1 MNGLRSAIGF
11 LTILPLAPRDAPS
24 SMSSARGWFPFVG
37 LLLGI
42 ILAAVESL
50 TVLLLGGNW
59 GWASLESMESAVFY
73 SEPSP
78 MVMLWAVMTVVLLA
92 ALTRALHLDGF
103 MDSCDAL
110 FGGFDRERRLAI
122 LRDPHVGAFA
132 VIGVVCLLMAKAAAI
147 AALPQVG
154 PIPPVSLDR
163 PDKLPMLLLFP
174 CLSRWAMLLTM
185 ELYPYARRNGLGTAF
200 FHESKDAS
208 GSDSGANSD
217 GKRRIR
223 WHLILG
229 FGFTLVVSVA
239 LAGVTGLMML
249 AAACA
254 VAWGVGA
261 WATRLLGGVTGDIY
275 GAVNEIAE
283 VAVLLLALILI
294 AAAPISIYSPLFELL
309 WSVLP

>member
-24 SMSSARGWFPFVG
+24 SMSSARGWFPVVG

-42 ILAAVESL
+42 VLASIDIASL
-50 TVLLLGGNW
+50 LIFGADFRI
-59 GWASLESMESAVFY
+59 GWASSADLDFYTSYSSTRLLWTVFII
-73 SEPSP
+73 
-78 MVMLWAVMTVVLLA
+78 VALV

-110 FGGFDRERRLAI
+110 LGGFDRERRLAI

-132 VIGVVCLLMAKAAAI
+132 VVGVVCLLLVKV
-147 AALPQVG
+147 AALG
-154 PIPPVSLDR
+154 GLHATNYDRLPV
-163 PDKLPMLLLFP
+163 LLLFP

-208 GSDSGANSD
+208 GDGDSGASGN

-229 FGFTLVVSVA
+229 FVFTLVVSVA
-239 LAGVTGLMML
+239 LAGIVGVMLL
-249 AAACA
+249 AAACV
-254 VAWGVGA
+254 VAWGIGA
-261 WATRLLGGVTGDIY
+261 WATRLLGGVTGDTY
-275 GAVNEIAE
+275 GAVNEVTE
-283 VAVLLLALILI
+283 VVVITLALLI
-294 AAAPISIYSPLFELL
+294 SADSPLGIHSPLL
-309 WSVLP
+309 DQILQAVQ